1 VSSYKEGIEAM
12 SRSRGKA
19 FKSQSRYSVSGDAE
33 TAESL
38 KEVGKDFRTAGYCI
52 MAGLGVLAIAEIV
65 GHRNMTFKKGSPLG
79 SSKIMSY
86 K

>member
-1 VSSYKEGIEAM
+1 MSYKDGIEAM
-12 SRSRGKA
+12 TRSRGKA
-19 FKSQSRYSVSGDAE
+19 FKSTSGYSVGNE
-33 TAESL
+33 TTDGL
-38 KEVGKDFRTAGYCI
+38 QKVGKDFRIAGYCI
-52 MAGLGVLAIAEIV
+52 MAGLGVLAVAEIV